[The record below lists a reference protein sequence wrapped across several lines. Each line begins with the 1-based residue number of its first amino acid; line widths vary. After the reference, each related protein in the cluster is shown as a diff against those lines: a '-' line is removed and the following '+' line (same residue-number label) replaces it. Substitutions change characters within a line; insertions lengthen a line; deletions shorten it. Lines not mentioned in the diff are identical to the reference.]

1 MKLGVNLYSVRKFLQ
16 NEEDTRRTFAK
27 LREIGYEVVQL
38 SGAAPM
44 PAETVRKISRENGLP
59 IVCTHS
65 PLDRILHDTDA
76 LIRDH
81 KAYGCPVIG
90 LGALPKELRTK
101 EADLHEWL
109 ATMRE
114 PVAKIRAAG
123 LSFAYHNHDFEFLPL
138 TDTGNR
144 IYDIL
149 LAECPDWELIPDTY
163 WIAFAG
169 GDVAQTLKRIGAGR
183 MTNVH
188 FKDMARDEKRSI
200 CSCGAGVLD
209 FASYLPLC
217 ESLGTKNILVEQ
229 DNANDADD
237 PFGELEISYRT
248 LRPLVK

>member
-16 NEEDTRRTFAK
+16 NEEDMRRTFAK

-44 PAETVRKISRENGLP
+44 PAETVRSISAESGLP

-81 KAYGCPVIG
+81 QTYGCPVIG

-101 EADLHEWL
+101 EADLREWL
-109 ATMRE
+109 SAMRK

-144 IYDIL
+144 IWDIL

-169 GDVAQTLKRIGAGR
+169 EDVAQMLTRVGAGR

-209 FASYLPLC
+209 FASCLPLC
-217 ESLGTKNILVEQ
+217 RSFGTENILVEQ

-237 PFGELEISYRT
+237 PFGELENSFRC
-248 LRPLVK
+248 LRSMMD

>member
-44 PAETVRKISRENGLP
+44 PAETVRQISRESGLP

-81 KAYGCPVIG
+81 QTYGCPVIG
-90 LGALPKELRTK
+90 LGALPKELRVK
-101 EADLHEWL
+101 EADLREWL
-109 ATMRE
+109 TAMRE

-144 IYDIL
+144 IWDIL

-169 GDVAQTLKRIGAGR
+169 EDVAQMLTRVGAGR

-217 ESLGTKNILVEQ
+217 EALGTENILVEQ
-229 DNANDADD
+229 DNANDHAD
-237 PFGELEISYRT
+237 PFGQLEISYRT

>member
-1 MKLGVNLYSVRKFLQ
+1 MKLGVNLFSVRKFLK
-16 NEEDTRRTFAK
+16 NEADV
-27 LREIGYEVVQL
+27 RESFRKIRDIGYEVVQL

-44 PAETVRKISRENGLP
+44 EAETVRKISRESGLP

-123 LSFAYHNHDFEFLPL
+123 LSFAYHNHAFEFEPFP
-138 TDTGNR
+138 DAPGC
-144 IYDIL
+144 IYDTL
-149 LAECPDWELIPDTY
+149 LADCPDWQFILDTY
-163 WIAFAG
+163 WVVFG
-169 GDVAQTLKRIGAGR
+169 GRDVKSTLEAVGAGR
-183 MTNVH
+183 LTNVH
-188 FKDMARDEKRSI
+188 FKDMSR
-200 CSCGAGVLD
+200 GAGREICVCGEGRLEL
-209 FASYLPLC
+209 ASYLPLC

-237 PFGELEISYRT
+237 PFGELENSFRC
-248 LRPLVK
+248 LRRMIK

>member
-1 MKLGVNLYSVRKFLQ
+1 MKLGVNLFSVRKFLK
-16 NEEDTRRTFAK
+16 NEADV
-27 LREIGYEVVQL
+27 RESFRKIRDIGYEVVQL

-44 PAETVRKISRENGLP
+44 PAETVRAISAESGLP

-101 EADLHEWL
+101 EADLREWL
-109 ATMRE
+109 AAMRE

-123 LSFAYHNHDFEFLPL
+123 LSFACHNHDFEFLPL

-144 IYDIL
+144 IWDIL

-163 WIAFAG
+163 WIAYAG

-183 MTNVH
+183 LTNVH
-188 FKDMARDEKRSI
+188 FKDMSRGTGREI
-200 CSCGAGVLD
+200 CACGEGRLEL
-209 FASYLPLC
+209 ASYLPLC
-217 ESLGTKNILVEQ
+217 ESLGTENILVEQ

-237 PFGELEISYRT
+237 PFGELENSFRC
-248 LRPLVK
+248 LRPLMK